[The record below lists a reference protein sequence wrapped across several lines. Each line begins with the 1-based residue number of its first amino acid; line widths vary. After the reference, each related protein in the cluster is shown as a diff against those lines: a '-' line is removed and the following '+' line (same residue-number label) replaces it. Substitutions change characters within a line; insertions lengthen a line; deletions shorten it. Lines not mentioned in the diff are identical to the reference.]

1 MTKPVYRRVVVKV
14 SGEALMGPDRFGI
27 HHPTLERIAAD
38 LLVSR
43 DLGVAIAV
51 VVGGGNIFRGV
62 NVSEKGTHRVTGDL
76 MGMLATVMNALAL
89 ESAMEKAGL
98 AARTMSALA
107 MPQICETYERR
118 RALRHIEE
126 GRVVLLAGGTR
137 NPVFTPDNTSGLRAA
152 QLRAQAGLKAPHVD
166 GGYNARA
173 QDASQAQRD
182 D

>member
-43 DLGVAIAV
+43 DLGVAIAL

-62 NVSEKGTHRVTGDL
+62 NVSEKGTHRLTGDL
-76 MGMLATVMNALAL
+76 MGMLATVMNALTL
-89 ESAMEKAGL
+89 DSAMEKAGL

-126 GRVVLLAGGTR
+126 GRVVLLAGGAR
-137 NPVFTPDNTSGLRAA
+137 HPFFTPDTPARLPAAPLRAP
-152 QLRAQAGLKAPHVD
+152 AGLQGPPVHAAHYPP
-166 GGYNARA
+166 
-173 QDASQAQRD
+173 
-182 D
+182 

>member
-14 SGEALMGPDRFGI
+14 SGECVMGPDRFGI

-43 DLGVAIAV
+43 DLGVAIVV

-98 AARTMSALA
+98 AARTMSALVMSHIFA
-107 MPQICETYERR
+107 TYEPG
-118 RALRHIEE
+118 ATVRHIEDVP
-126 GRVVLLAGGTR
+126 VVLLAGGTA
-137 NPVFTPDNTSGLRAA
+137 TT
-152 QLRAQAGLKAPHVD
+152 
-166 GGYNARA
+166 
-173 QDASQAQRD
+173 
-182 D
+182 

>member
-89 ESAMEKAGL
+89 ESAIEKAGL
-98 AARTMSALA
+98 SARTTSALTT
-107 MPQICETYERR
+107 PGVCEAYERR
-118 RALRHIEE
+118 RALPHPRP
-126 GRVVLLAGGTR
+126 GR
-137 NPVFTPDNTSGLRAA
+137 
-152 QLRAQAGLKAPHVD
+152 
-166 GGYNARA
+166 
-173 QDASQAQRD
+173 
-182 D
+182 